1 MVVVLDTSEIAASLP
16 RFSVEAVES
25 LTNWRPSYGSHGRI
39 AAGRPLSFRSHS
51 GGVLL
56 ARTRLSDGGGGG
68 RGAHESSASGTR
80 LPLGLKPLT

>member
-39 AAGRPLSFRSHS
+39 AACRPLSFRSQ
-51 GGVLL
+51 GVLL